1 MRYFTLKTIDS
12 ITPGCGE
19 ELGDLLAKSADAEL
33 EKIEQS
39 EYDHSYGIINAAQ
52 LLYLAADA
60 YRAGA
65 GASIG
70 RSRSM
75 RYYEAA
81 DNAIYQADK
90 LYEKAKAKINER
102 KVTV

>member
-1 MRYFTLKTIDS
+1 MRYFTLKRVDS
-12 ITPGCGE
+12 ITPSCGE

-65 GASIG
+65 AASIG
-70 RSRSM
+70 HSRSM
-75 RYYEAA
+75 RYYAAA

-90 LYEKAKAKINER
+90 LYEKAKAAINAEE
-102 KVTV
+102 VAL

>member
-1 MRYFTLKTIDS
+1 MRYFTLKTFDS
-12 ITPGCGE
+12 ITPSTGE

-39 EYDHSYGIINAAQ
+39 EYDHNCGIINAAQ

-75 RYYEAA
+75 RYHEAA

-90 LYEKAKAKINER
+90 LYEKAKAAMNAKQ
-102 KVTV
+102 VAL